1 MILRVSEAIKL
12 IANIKYMKSKTTV
25 KIKLKRPNNYY
36 PFCNVVGK
44 HLAFTVTIA
53 RNIPWMEFVNP
64 TLRFGRLYVMQNM
77 AVLQRRML
85 SFPRDNM
92 TDNANNIFFGAL
104 LLHTLKV
111 LKFALAV
118 YYKKSWGT

>member
-1 MILRVSEAIKL
+1 
-12 IANIKYMKSKTTV
+12 
-25 KIKLKRPNNYY
+25 
-36 PFCNVVGK
+36 
-44 HLAFTVTIA
+44 
-53 RNIPWMEFVNP
+53 
-64 TLRFGRLYVMQNM
+64 MQNM